1 MQSESRQQNFPSLA
15 FLEIIFLAVF
25 RMKLTTMKKENR
37 FNAMPDTRFYFSWY
51 QMFNFLIFADTRH
64 FILCLLIH
72 IYTYYITKLFAM
84 STKKEYVKV
93 LRKKN
98 TKLCRNLEKERL
110 LKMLMLNL
118 TCQEA
123 AYMEEKWRK
132 IDDRFKT

>member
-1 MQSESRQQNFPSLA
+1 
-15 FLEIIFLAVF
+15 
-25 RMKLTTMKKENR
+25 
-37 FNAMPDTRFYFSWY
+37 MPDAQFYFSWY

-98 TKLCRNLEKERL
+98 TKLCRNLEKQGL
-110 LKMLMLNL
+110 VKMLLLNL
-118 TCQEA
+118 TYQEA